1 MTVFF
6 DYYYFF
12 NFSLKVEYKCK
23 TEIKTSIFKKKILL
37 YHICITSL
45 FLAPDKPEFK
55 AFSLNKRSNGLCSKS
70 LWDQVLQ
77 KKVLLYKIFL
87 FVYFTTTLP
96 FRIYFTSSFNTC
108 VNIYL
113 LLIFIKPF
121 YFSYISKRIHVPSS
135 VQTQTLSHLSNYN
148 FHPFFLIFYVLTLLK
163 SNLCV
168 YYISLHI
175 VSLYSSLLVNG
186 NSLFHFVSTIFC
198 QNIHLS
204 HSLVNSV

>member
-1 MTVFF
+1 M
-6 DYYYFF
+6 
-12 NFSLKVEYKCK
+12 
-23 TEIKTSIFKKKILL
+23 
-37 YHICITSL
+37 

-87 FVYFTTTLP
+87 FVYFTITLP

-148 FHPFFLIFYVLTLLK
+148 FHPFFFLIFYVLTLLK

-186 NSLFHFVSTIFC
+186 NSLFHFVSAIFFAKTYIC
-198 QNIHLS
+198 LT
-204 HSLVNSV
+204 HSLIVCKVKLFSFVIRMTTN